1 MGTVLASDFDLMEY
15 LGVNS
20 YRFSISW
27 ARILPSLAYTLRHT
41 VLLLLGT
48 VALEIPRRS
57 LLLKTHG
64 GSIGIVTNA
73 VWARS
78 LKIRGLLL
86 TDNNKRGTPIG
97 ESTAVD
103 WLNIYP
109 QGMEKIVTYIKERYN
124 STPVFITE
132 NGFGELNDPSAT
144 IEDFLGD
151 FERVEFMDKYLDSL
165 GIAISKGA
173 DVRGYFAWYLL
184 DNFEWIS
191 GYTIR

>member
-1 MGTVLASDFDLMEY
+1 MYSACE
-15 LGVNS
+15 LGPGVS
-20 YRFSISW
+20 RSEGYF
-27 ARILPSLAYTLRHT
+27 LRT
-41 VLLLLGT
+41 T
-48 VALEIPRRS
+48 IKE
-57 LLLKTHG
+57 
-64 GSIGIVTNA
+64 
-73 VWARS
+73 
-78 LKIRGLLL
+78 
-86 TDNNKRGTPIG
+86 
-97 ESTAVD
+97 TAVD